1 MYIYVTFSR
10 RTFEQSIFIN
20 LSILGVLYE
29 SSKLYSSNGIVKD
42 YPVEAS
48 KRCAILQIML
58 SHFNSYNYHKIQNH
72 STILLEFKWNS
83 QRPVHW
89 STVHRK
95 FVNYSKYIYRYIYIT
110 LMNNSNLFIR
120 RIIIDAKFKDSMF
133 RQLTASFNVFP
144 SADVTMF
151 SIFVE
156 YQRMRK
162 LKKLIVTK

>member
-95 FVNYSKYIYRYIYIT
+95 FVNYSKYIYRYIYIYIYI
-110 LMNNSNLFIR
+110 LSKIIANLW
-120 RIIIDAKFKDSMF
+120 IIANIAS
-133 RQLTASFNVFP
+133 TSFNLWW
-144 SADVTMF
+144 T
-151 SIFVE
+151 
-156 YQRMRK
+156 
-162 LKKLIVTK
+162 IVIYLLEEL